1 MNTTRAGHLNA
12 LATIRPLKASRI
24 LAPPYISVAFAR
36 SYHPP
41 CDFFTNH
48 DAIPSVLW
56 YGEVIPERLFIQ
68 SGTKPVFSPQ

>member
-36 SYHPP
+36 SYLPP
-41 CDFFTNH
+41 
-48 DAIPSVLW
+48 L
-56 YGEVIPERLFIQ
+56 
-68 SGTKPVFSPQ
+68 